1 MEKPFDFEMVGKK
14 MPYSVPE
21 NFFDTLEENL
31 KTVVLE
37 TNTTQTPTIRKNS
50 HRKWIYMVS
59 GAVAAVGLLL
69 FTIRIFLPKQNLSD
83 GSFEQVELAFNQLTP
98 WLYNEPVLQPVVHDS
113 YAVCHHSAPPPPC

>member
-98 WLYNEPVLQPVVHDS
+98 DDQNFLLEVYEDDVFLEVGD
-113 YAVCHHSAPPPPC
+113 